1 LELIKKCLPLLQDKT
16 LTTMQEITQK
26 LVIRDAGRID
36 GISGLLLLG
45 EPGTGKTRFAKIL
58 AAEWAD
64 HFIKYQC
71 HEGTGKEELL
81 YDIDVAGVVQTLNPH
96 RKEEVSAS
104 FLNKGLLPLACELSQ
119 KGRVVLL
126 LDEIEKGRQ
135 ALDNFLL
142 DFLQSGEVYD
152 PNLGSFK
159 ANLAN
164 IIFIATS
171 NEQRMLSEPLYR
183 RLRRLRLN
191 FPTEQELFLILQS
204 MVETAEFEAVGTERI
219 KWLIALAFWYRKQD
233 VVKKITPPEIARLI
247 SDLAFLADDK
257 DAKLF
262 SLFSW
267 FSPHQEDWAV
277 LLKYNQGGEK
287 YLKGKL

>member
-1 LELIKKCLPLLQDKT
+1 
-16 LTTMQEITQK
+16 
-26 LVIRDAGRID
+26 
-36 GISGLLLLG
+36 
-45 EPGTGKTRFAKIL
+45 
-58 AAEWAD
+58 
-64 HFIKYQC
+64 
-71 HEGTGKEELL
+71 
-81 YDIDVAGVVQTLNPH
+81 
-96 RKEEVSAS
+96 
-104 FLNKGLLPLACELSQ
+104 
-119 KGRVVLL
+119 
-126 LDEIEKGRQ
+126 
-135 ALDNFLL
+135 
-142 DFLQSGEVYD
+142 
-152 PNLGSFK
+152 
-159 ANLAN
+159 
-164 IIFIATS
+164 
-171 NEQRMLSEPLYR
+171 
-183 RLRRLRLN
+183 
-191 FPTEQELFLILQS
+191 